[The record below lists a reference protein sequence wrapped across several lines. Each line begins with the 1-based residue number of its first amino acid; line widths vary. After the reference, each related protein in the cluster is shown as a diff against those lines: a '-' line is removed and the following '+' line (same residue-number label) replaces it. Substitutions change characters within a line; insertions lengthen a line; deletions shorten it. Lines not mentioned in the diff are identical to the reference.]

1 MQKPFVV
8 ERFHVED
15 RNALVDLWQECGL
28 TKPWNDPTKDI
39 ERKLK
44 DPVGGLF
51 VVHNQDAL
59 IASVMLGYDGH
70 RGSVYYL
77 AVHPKHQGLG
87 LGRLLMQHCETF
99 LLALECP
106 KINLYVRES
115 NLKVLEFYDHLDYA
129 LDPSRVLGKRLI
141 ADD

>member
-1 MQKPFVV
+1 MAQTFTVDAFDAK
-8 ERFHVED
+8 D
-15 RNALVDLWQECGL
+15 KGALVLLWQECGL
-28 TKPWNDPTKDI
+28 TRPWNDPQKDI

-51 VVHNQDAL
+51 VVHDKGVL
-59 IASVMLGYDGH
+59 VASVMLGYDGH

-77 AVHPKHQGLG
+77 AVHPTYQGHG
-87 LGRLLMQHCETF
+87 LGRLLMEYCETF

-115 NLKVLEFYDHLDYA
+115 NLPVLDFYDHLD
-129 LDPSRVLGKRLI
+129 
-141 ADD
+141 